1 MNRTLGFDDP
11 MPFGKF
17 KGETISD
24 LLDDEPE
31 YIRWLIDK
39 TDTVLH
45 PDVVEAFNMA
55 EKARGKG

>member
-1 MNRTLGFDDP
+1 MNRTLGFDDL
-11 MPFGKF
+11 MPFGNF
-17 KGETISD
+17 MGETISY
-24 LLDDEPE
+24 LLDDEPG

-55 EKARGKG
+55 EEGRE